1 MLNPLLVIR
10 LLPALSHNGSVI
22 WEPCSPPAMLCPH
35 WWMHWSEP
43 LFSLLLQRGS
53 DELFS
58 SCISN
63 GPYIMNSGR
72 GVAMEG
78 WILFLLKCLSCL
90 VCLCCHDDQSII
102 QDEPEPS
109 VPSLIVS
116 ASVSPPLF
124 FSLSLPCSQWQRHEK
139 IQRWRPQS
147 WCSIT
152 CGPRTQT
159 AQWHKR
165 SWGYWTGTALWEGHQ
180 SADAEREKPGKE
192 RYMQVCSPNL
202 YVLHSWVKCLFRPG
216 TRDRL
221 SSVSVLTWK
230 FWQWPFCGIL
240 VVWWV
245 GWEFYMLRFP
255 GGRHRI
261 PLECVHYLLFSI
273 TCSCV
278 SKPFFLRCQMR
289 FG

>member
-116 ASVSPPLF
+116 ASVFPPSLF
-124 FSLSLPCSQWQRHEK
+124 LSLSLSLAANGNDTKKFKGDVRSPGVPSRVVHVRKLPNDINEAEVIGLGLPFGKVTNLLMLKGKNQVRKDICRSAHQTCTSCTPGWNVSFGLGQG
-139 IQRWRPQS
+139 IGFLASLS
-147 WCSIT
+147 WPENSDND
-152 CGPRTQT
+152 PFV
-159 AQWHKR
+159 AS
-165 SWGYWTGTALWEGHQ
+165 SW
-180 SADAEREKPGKE
+180 S
-192 RYMQVCSPNL
+192 
-202 YVLHSWVKCLFRPG
+202 
-216 TRDRL
+216 
-221 SSVSVLTWK
+221 
-230 FWQWPFCGIL
+230 
-240 VVWWV
+240 
-245 GWEFYMLRFP
+245 
-255 GGRHRI
+255 GG
-261 PLECVHYLLFSI
+261 
-273 TCSCV
+273 
-278 SKPFFLRCQMR
+278 
-289 FG
+289 